1 MYKQNSTICLLA
13 TDKHFYL
20 EEQIKELN
28 RLTVQIVDEASIVK
42 MDYEDNPSNLD
53 SGSIIVVHQNSSLLN
68 NKQEKLGD
76 VAYNITQRERKDE

>member
-1 MYKQNSTICLLA
+1 MKDLT
-13 TDKHFYL
+13 K
-20 EEQIKELN
+20 EQIKELN

-76 VAYNITQRERKDE
+76 VAYNITQKERQDE

>member
-1 MYKQNSTICLLA
+1 MKDLT
-13 TDKHFYL
+13 K
-20 EEQIKELN
+20 EQIKELN
-28 RLTVQIVDEASIVK
+28 RLTVQIVGEASIVK

>member
-1 MYKQNSTICLLA
+1 MKDLT
-13 TDKHFYL
+13 K
-20 EEQIKELN
+20 EQIKELN

-68 NKQEKLGD
+68 NKQ
-76 VAYNITQRERKDE
+76 

>member
-1 MYKQNSTICLLA
+1 MKDLT
-13 TDKHFYL
+13 K
-20 EEQIKELN
+20 EQIKELN

-53 SGSIIVVHQNSSLLN
+53 SGSIIIVHQNSSLLN

>member
-1 MYKQNSTICLLA
+1 MKDLT
-13 TDKHFYL
+13 K
-20 EEQIKELN
+20 EQIKELN

-68 NKQEKLGD
+68 NKQEKLCD
-76 VAYNITQRERKDE
+76 VAYNITQKEKQDE

>member
-1 MYKQNSTICLLA
+1 MKDLT
-13 TDKHFYL
+13 K
-20 EEQIKELN
+20 EQIKELN

-42 MDYEDNPSNLD
+42 MDYEYNPSNLD

>member
-1 MYKQNSTICLLA
+1 MKDLT
-13 TDKHFYL
+13 K
-20 EEQIKELN
+20 EQIKELN

-42 MDYEDNPSNLD
+42 IDYEDNPSNLD

>member
-1 MYKQNSTICLLA
+1 MKGLT
-13 TDKHFYL
+13 K
-20 EEQIKELN
+20 EQIKELN

-42 MDYEDNPSNLD
+42 MDYEDNQSNLD

>member
-1 MYKQNSTICLLA
+1 MKDLT
-13 TDKHFYL
+13 K
-20 EEQIKELN
+20 EQIKELN

-68 NKQEKLGD
+68 NKQEKLSD
-76 VAYNITQRERKDE
+76 VGYNIVKKIKQTKRKK

>member
-1 MYKQNSTICLLA
+1 MKDLT
-13 TDKHFYL
+13 K
-20 EEQIKELN
+20 EQIKELN
-28 RLTVQIVDEASIVK
+28 RLTVQIVDEAPIVK

>member
-1 MYKQNSTICLLA
+1 MKDLT
-13 TDKHFYL
+13 K
-20 EEQIKELN
+20 EQIKELN

-68 NKQEKLGD
+68 NKQEL
-76 VAYNITQRERKDE
+76 E

>member
-1 MYKQNSTICLLA
+1 MKDLT
-13 TDKHFYL
+13 K
-20 EEQIKELN
+20 EQIKELN

-76 VAYNITQRERKDE
+76 VAYNITQREKKDE

>member
-1 MYKQNSTICLLA
+1 MKDLT
-13 TDKHFYL
+13 K
-20 EEQIKELN
+20 EQIKELN
-28 RLTVQIVDEASIVK
+28 RLTVQIVEEASIVK

>member
-1 MYKQNSTICLLA
+1 MKDLT
-13 TDKHFYL
+13 K
-20 EEQIKELN
+20 EQIKELN

>member
-1 MYKQNSTICLLA
+1 MKDLT
-13 TDKHFYL
+13 K
-20 EEQIKELN
+20 EQIKELN

-76 VAYNITQRERKDE
+76 VAYNIPQKEIQDE

>member
-1 MYKQNSTICLLA
+1 MKDLT
-13 TDKHFYL
+13 K
-20 EEQIKELN
+20 EQIKELN

-42 MDYEDNPSNLD
+42 MDYEDNTSNLD

-76 VAYNITQRERKDE
+76 VAYNITQRERNDE

>member
-1 MYKQNSTICLLA
+1 MKDLT
-13 TDKHFYL
+13 K
-20 EEQIKELN
+20 EQIKELN

-76 VAYNITQRERKDE
+76 VAYNITKKEKTDE

>member
-1 MYKQNSTICLLA
+1 MKDLTK
-13 TDKHFYL
+13 D
-20 EEQIKELN
+20 QIKELN

-68 NKQEKLGD
+68 NKLEKLGD
-76 VAYNITQRERKDE
+76 VAYNITQKEKQDE

>member
-1 MYKQNSTICLLA
+1 MKDIT
-13 TDKHFYL
+13 K
-20 EEQIKELN
+20 EQIKELN

>member
-1 MYKQNSTICLLA
+1 MKDLT
-13 TDKHFYL
+13 K
-20 EEQIKELN
+20 EQIKELN

-68 NKQEKLGD
+68 NKHQKFGD

>member
-1 MYKQNSTICLLA
+1 MKDLT
-13 TDKHFYL
+13 K
-20 EEQIKELN
+20 EQIKELN
-28 RLTVQIVDEASIVK
+28 RLTVQIVDEAAIVK

>member
-1 MYKQNSTICLLA
+1 MKDLT
-13 TDKHFYL
+13 K
-20 EEQIKELN
+20 EQIKEFN

>member
-1 MYKQNSTICLLA
+1 MKDLT
-13 TDKHFYL
+13 K
-20 EEQIKELN
+20 EQIKELN

-42 MDYEDNPSNLD
+42 MDYEDNRSNLD
-53 SGSIIVVHQNSSLLN
+53 CGSIIVVHQYSSLLI

>member
-1 MYKQNSTICLLA
+1 MKDLT
-13 TDKHFYL
+13 K
-20 EEQIKELN
+20 EQIKELN

-76 VAYNITQRERKDE
+76 VAYNITQR